1 MSAPRFERLLVTGA
15 AGSLGGTLRTR
26 LGPLCRVLRVT
37 DRADLGVMAERE
49 EAIRADLADRN
60 AVDALVEGCDAIV
73 HFGGIMREDWDA
85 ILGANVV
92 GLYNLYEAARR
103 HRVKRVVYASSNH
116 ATGFYGTDQ
125 VIAPRDPV
133 RPDTLYGLSKTWGE
147 NIARL
152 YFDRYG
158 IETACLRIGSAFAE
172 PRDLRMLATWLSYDD
187 LERLV
192 RACLTA
198 PKIGYTILYGVSRNS
213 RCFWDNT
220 SAGHIGYAPQDS
232 ADDYREALEARLPP
246 LDSTED
252 GAVYQGGPFV
262 RAQPPS
268 GG

>member
-1 MSAPRFERLLVTGA
+1 
-15 AGSLGGTLRTR
+15 
-26 LGPLCRVLRVT
+26 
-37 DRADLGVMAERE
+37 
-49 EAIRADLADRN
+49 
-60 AVDALVEGCDAIV
+60 
-73 HFGGIMREDWDA
+73 MREDWDA

-103 HRVKRVVYASSNH
+103 HGVKRIVYASSNH

-125 VIAPRDPV
+125 VISPSDPV

-192 RACLTA
+192 HACLTA
-198 PKIGYTILYGVSRNS
+198 PRVGHTIIYGVSRNS

-232 ADDYREALEARLPP
+232 ADDYRAVLEAKLPP
-246 LDSTED
+246 LAPTDD

-262 RAQPPS
+262 RAGS
-268 GG
+268 

>member
-1 MSAPRFERLLVTGA
+1 MTAPRFDRLLLTGA
-15 AGSLGGTLRTR
+15 AGNLGGTLRTR
-26 LGPLCRVLRVT
+26 LRGLARELRVT
-37 DRADLGVMAERE
+37 DRRDPGEAAEGEVVRVAALE
-49 EAIRADLADRN
+49 DAAAIDGLVDG
-60 AVDALVEGCDAIV
+60 VDAII

-85 ILGANVV
+85 ILAANVV

-103 HRVKRVVYASSNH
+103 HKVKRVVYASSNH
-116 ATGFYGTDQ
+116 ATGFYGTDE
-125 VIAPRDPV
+125 VIGPRDPV

-152 YFDRYG
+152 YYDRYG
-158 IETACLRIGSAFAE
+158 IETACLRIGSAFTE

-198 PKIGYTILYGVSRNS
+198 PKVGHTIVYGVSRNS

-220 SAGHIGYAPQDS
+220 LAGHIGYAPQDS

-246 LDSTED
+246 LDPGED

-262 RAQPPS
+262 RA
-268 GG
+268 GTK

>member
-1 MSAPRFERLLVTGA
+1 MEPRFERLLLTGA
-15 AGSLGGTLRTR
+15 AGALGGTLRPRLRRLTR
-26 LGPLCRVLRVT
+26 TIRVT
-37 DRADLGVMAERE
+37 DRRDFGPAADGE
-49 EAIRADLADRN
+49 EAIQADLADRD
-60 AVDALVEGCDAIV
+60 AIDALVAGCDAIV

-103 HRVKRVVYASSNH
+103 HGVKRIVYASSNH

-125 VIAPRDPV
+125 VISPSDPV

-192 RACLTA
+192 HACLTA
-198 PKIGYTILYGVSRNS
+198 PRVGHTIIYGVSRNS

-232 ADDYREALEARLPP
+232 ADDYRAALEAKLPP
-246 LDSTED
+246 LAPTDD

-262 RAQPPS
+262 RAGS
-268 GG
+268 